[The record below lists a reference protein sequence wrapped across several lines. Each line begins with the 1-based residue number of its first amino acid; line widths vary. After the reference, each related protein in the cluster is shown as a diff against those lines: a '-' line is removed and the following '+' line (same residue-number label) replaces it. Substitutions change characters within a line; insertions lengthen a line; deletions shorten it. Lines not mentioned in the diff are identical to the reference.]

1 MRYRRFPW
9 KNGYSFVEPGINA
22 DGVRIYPFDPS
33 FPLDVSFVTVTGRRH
48 TRMNRHEFFEVI
60 YVYSGNPDIQVL
72 NRNFR
77 VKKGDLVVIGP
88 NLYHRIIN
96 RPKSQVKLISL
107 NFQPEV
113 IRGGDAE
120 GEQESYFTP
129 FVCQDSQFP
138 HVIPA
143 SKALPREA
151 LQLIL
156 RVHSE
161 LPAASGFRRLAVK
174 TYIKMLLLLLLK
186 YYADYLSTRHIVER
200 KRRDI
205 ERLQPLYRLLEQK
218 YGERIQVRDAARAC
232 AMSGSHFMRFFKQTT
247 GQSFR
252 AYLTSFRI
260 AKAQALLSNSDKP
273 IAEISERVAFCGQSY
288 FGEVFR
294 TLVGMTPLA
303 YRRRFGSRMTAP
315 TGTPS
320 PGHRTLQRLAKL
332 AANPPGAS

>member
-1 MRYRRFPW
+1 MGSNRFRW

-33 FPLDVSFVTVTGRRH
+33 FPVDVSFVTVTGRRH

-60 YVYSGNPDIQVL
+60 YVYSGSPDIQVL
-72 NRNFR
+72 SRNFR

-88 NLYHRIIN
+88 NLYHRILN
-96 RPKSQVKLISL
+96 RPKSEVKLISL
-107 NFQPEV
+107 NFQPEA
-113 IRGGDAE
+113 IRGGEAD
-120 GEQESYFTP
+120 GEQEPYFTP

-143 SKALPREA
+143 SRALPREA

-156 RVHSE
+156 RIHSE
-161 LPAASGFRRLAVK
+161 LPATSGFRRLAVK
-174 TYIKMLLLLLLK
+174 TYVRMLLLLLLK
-186 YYADYLSTRHIVER
+186 YYTEYLFTRHIVER
-200 KRRDI
+200 KQRDI
-205 ERLQPLYRLLEQK
+205 ERLQPLYHLIEQK
-218 YGERIQVRDAARAC
+218 YGESIQVRDAARTC
-232 AMSGSHFMRFFKQTT
+232 AMSSSHFMRFFKQTT

-260 AKAQALLSNSDKP
+260 AKAQAMLSNSDRP
-273 IAEISERVAFCGQSY
+273 IAEIGERVAFCSQSY

-303 YRRRFGSRMTAP
+303 YRRRFGFQMSASTSLPSRV
-315 TGTPS
+315 TGS
-320 PGHRTLQRLAKL
+320 FNA
-332 AANPPGAS
+332 

>member
-1 MRYRRFPW
+1 MRRNRFHW

-60 YVYSGNPDIQVL
+60 YVYSGSPDIQVL

-77 VKKGDLVVIGP
+77 VRKGDLVVIGP
-88 NLYHRIIN
+88 NLYHRIMN
-96 RPKSQVKLISL
+96 RPNSKVNLISL
-107 NFQPEV
+107 NFRPEV
-113 IRGGDAE
+113 IRGGEAD
-120 GEQESYFTP
+120 GEQEPYFTP

-143 SKALPREA
+143 SRALPREA

-161 LPAASGFRRLAVK
+161 LPATSGFQRLAVK
-174 TYIKMLLLLLLK
+174 TYIRMLLLLLLK
-186 YYADYLSTRHIVER
+186 YYTQYLSTRHIVER
-200 KRRDI
+200 KQRDI
-205 ERLQPLYRLLEQK
+205 ERLQPVYQLLEQK
-218 YGERIQVRDAARAC
+218 YGERVQVRDAARAC
-232 AMSGSHFMRFFKQTT
+232 AMSSSHFMRFFKQTT

-260 AKAQALLSNSDKP
+260 AKAQAMLSNSDKP

-294 TLVGMTPLA
+294 TLVGMTPLT
-303 YRRRFGSRMTAP
+303 YRRRFGFRMTATSRLP
-315 TGTPS
+315 ARVTGS
-320 PGHRTLQRLAKL
+320 SNA
-332 AANPPGAS
+332 